1 MKVLAILVLLSSAGY
16 AQVASATL
24 SGTVMDPQSRPV
36 PKVRV
41 TVTQDATGF
50 SRSTTTDERGLYVFE
65 PIAPGEYTITARFE
79 GFNPYELAGV
89 AIQLNQ
95 RARHDIALTL
105 GVGHQVIETSALS
118 PVNTDDATVGYRLD
132 QSKIAGLPLAQRNVT
147 ALITLGPGAIPR
159 QLGGFVHDVNND
171 VQEGSRGSVA
181 LNPPINGNRSTANT
195 FLLDGSYDTDRNTF
209 AIAVYPPMDSVSEFR
224 IQSALASAEFP
235 MSGGGAIDV
244 VTKSG
249 TRTFHAGAFEY
260 LRNEATDGRNY
271 FDDPALSRPIYRQ
284 NQFGGSLG
292 GPVPKFKNTFF
303 YGIYEG
309 TRQM

>member
-1 MKVLAILVLLSSAGY
+1 MKTAPLFSRELRIGRRSTPINADDKCTAFRVHRRSSAAPIFLAYVLLSSAGY

-132 QSKIAGLPLAQRNVT
+132 Q
-147 ALITLGPGAIPR
+147 
-159 QLGGFVHDVNND
+159 
-171 VQEGSRGSVA
+171 
-181 LNPPINGNRSTANT
+181 
-195 FLLDGSYDTDRNTF
+195 
-209 AIAVYPPMDSVSEFR
+209 
-224 IQSALASAEFP
+224 
-235 MSGGGAIDV
+235 
-244 VTKSG
+244 
-249 TRTFHAGAFEY
+249 
-260 LRNEATDGRNY
+260 
-271 FDDPALSRPIYRQ
+271 
-284 NQFGGSLG
+284 
-292 GPVPKFKNTFF
+292 
-303 YGIYEG
+303 
-309 TRQM
+309 